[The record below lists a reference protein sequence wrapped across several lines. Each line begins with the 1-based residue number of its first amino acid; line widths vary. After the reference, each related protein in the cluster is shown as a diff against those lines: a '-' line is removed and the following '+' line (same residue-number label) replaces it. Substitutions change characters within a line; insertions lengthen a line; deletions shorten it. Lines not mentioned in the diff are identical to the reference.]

1 MEMKNTLEG
10 IDSTVGDTEEH
21 ISDQEDRIMEIPTW
35 EWRKGKQILKTE
47 SS

>member
-21 ISDQEDRIMEIPTW
+21 ICDQEDILIEITP
-35 EWRKGKQILKTE
+35 
-47 SS
+47 